1 MAIGDDSADTPD
13 ASALGGILAYFGVGL
28 HEIISKLVLDDV
40 VSVGRS
46 VKLFRLAASKEHLLK
61 LLLAAQS
68 LVNFHLN

>member
-1 MAIGDDSADTPD
+1 MAIGDDGADTSD
-13 ASALGGILAYFGVGL
+13 ASALGGIFVYFGVGL

-46 VKLFRLAASKEHLLK
+46 VKLFGLAASKEHLLK